1 MKKAMATNYSHFFPL
16 LWSFWSS
23 SLELRINNEMMVF
36 LMLKVVMARKRRLK
50 KDGDLEAY
58 K

>member
-1 MKKAMATNYSHFFPL
+1 MKKAMVANYSHFFPL

-36 LMLKVVMARKRRLK
+36 LMLKVVMARKRILK